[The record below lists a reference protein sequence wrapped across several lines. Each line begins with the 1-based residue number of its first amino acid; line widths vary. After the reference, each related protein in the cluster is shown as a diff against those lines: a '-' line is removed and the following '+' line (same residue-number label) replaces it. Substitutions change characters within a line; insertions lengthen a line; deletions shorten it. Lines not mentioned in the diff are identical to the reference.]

1 MEEDLDGSGNGHS
14 TDGMM
19 LPRKTVVFRIG
30 EEDIAV
36 PSLRFQDMDD
46 VKESLK
52 LMEPST
58 YWLDYAG
65 HVLRVVAHQMA
76 PTRPELSFEELRARC
91 TGGEATQLATQMNEL
106 LWASGFPKP
115 PEATP
120 APEGETPGTGTMST
134 TTSPGSP
141 SATFVEGTR

>member
-1 MEEDLDGSGNGHS
+1 MDGSGNGHS

-30 EEDIAV
+30 EEDLAV

-52 LMEPST
+52 LMEPNL

-91 TGGEATQLATQMNEL
+91 TGGEATNLATQMNEL
-106 LWASGFPKP
+106 LWASGFPRP
-115 PEATP
+115 PETP
-120 APEGETPGTGTMST
+120 AESPGTGTST
-134 TTSPGSP
+134 GAVPASPPGASAGAIPTS
-141 SATFVEGTR
+141 

>member
-19 LPRKTVVFRIG
+19 LPRKTVTFRIG
-30 EEDIAV
+30 EEDIEV

-52 LMEPST
+52 VMEPTT

-65 HVLRVVAHQMA
+65 HVLRIVAHQMA
-76 PTRPELSFEELRARC
+76 PTRPELTFEALRTRC
-91 TGGEATQLATQMNEL
+91 TGGEATVLATQMNEL
-106 LWASGFPKP
+106 LWASGFPRP
-115 PEATP
+115 SENP
-120 APEGETPGTGTMST
+120 AEMESPGTGTST
-134 TTSPGSP
+134 GSVSGSQPGEP
-141 SATFVEGTR
+141 VEVIL

>member
-36 PSLRFQDMDD
+36 PSLRFQDIDD

-76 PTRPELSFEELRARC
+76 PTRPELSFEELRVRC

-106 LWASGFPKP
+106 LWASGFSRP
-115 PEATP
+115 PENP
-120 APEGETPGTGTMST
+120 AESPGTGTST
-134 TTSPGSP
+134 GAVPASPPAASAGVTPTS
-141 SATFVEGTR
+141 